1 MKKIYV
7 LFAIVSV
14 FMIQFICVSN
24 VYAATTKSANQDFDN
39 VKYNSLNTAKVSCGS
54 GMVKHIPKAI
64 VRTTNIVYNII
75 QVVVPIILIVMGMIT
90 LIKSVSAGND
100 DEIKKAQMAFVK
112 KLLTGAI
119 IFFMFVIVKLLIS
132 VAADNSNKAKI
143 MGCANCFL
151 NNKSCSS
158 DKK

>member
-1 MKKIYV
+1 MRKIYI
-7 LFAIVSV
+7 LFAIISL
-14 FMIQFICVSN
+14 FMVQFSCVSS
-24 VYAATTKSANQDFDN
+24 VYAASDGNQDFDGT
-39 VKYNSLNTAKVSCGS
+39 KYSTLNTDKVSCGS
-54 GMVKHIPKAI
+54 GMVKHIPKTI

-75 QVVVPIILIVMGMIT
+75 QVIVPIMLIVLGMIT
-90 LIKSVSAGND
+90 LVKSVSAGKD

-112 KLLTGAI
+112 KLITGAI
-119 IFFMFVIVKLLIS
+119 IFFMFVIVKLLVS

-151 NNKSCSS
+151 NNKGCSS